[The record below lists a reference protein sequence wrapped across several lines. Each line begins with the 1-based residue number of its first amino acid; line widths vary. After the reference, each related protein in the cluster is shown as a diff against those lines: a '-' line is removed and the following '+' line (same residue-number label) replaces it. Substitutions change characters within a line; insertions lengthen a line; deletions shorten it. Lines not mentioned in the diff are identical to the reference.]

1 MSLPQE
7 YLDELNTLN
16 KEVLAKQPKDVLEFC
31 ANYFNSRLEQKK
43 QQQLKPGPRQRSQTE
58 SIDPASIPEE
68 PHEANSGIGGHFSA
82 FKTKLFSHEG
92 SVDPASTASPTS
104 ASITPNSTGNSAAS
118 GSLFSSSFGGS
129 LRSAA
134 TSAAGRFNGHFPIN
148 FNANRRTSVS
158 AESLNP
164 TSFSGAS
171 FEPNNKKHL
180 TPAQLERLNKSV
192 GQNFLFANLDEESRK
207 SVLSALEEKKVPAGT
222 VVIKQG
228 DEGDFFYIVESG
240 SLDFT
245 VNGENVGS
253 AEPGSSF
260 GELALMY
267 NSPRAATVTAKTESV
282 LWALDRLTFRR
293 ILLDKTS
300 AKRKLYGNFLKEVPI
315 LRGLDSYAI
324 SKLADALS
332 TEVYEPN
339 QVIIKEGD
347 VGEQF
352 YIIEDGEAEVTK
364 KSEGVVQTLTKGSY
378 FGEIALINDLPRQAT
393 VTSKTKLCLVTLDK
407 SAFKRLLG
415 DVIDTLKKHAP
426 TN

>member
-7 YLDELNTLN
+7 YLDELNKLN
-16 KEVLAKQPKDVLEFC
+16 KEILAKQPKEVLEFC
-31 ANYFNSRLEQKK
+31 ANYFKSRLDQKN
-43 QQQLKPGPRQRSQTE
+43 QQQLKAGTRQRSHTE

-68 PHEANSGIGGHFSA
+68 PHEPSAGIGGHFSA
-82 FKTKLFSHEG
+82 FKTKLFSHDEN
-92 SVDPASTASPTS
+92 SDPASHASSTNANTVS
-104 ASITPNSTGNSAAS
+104 STGNPAAS
-118 GSLFSSSFGGS
+118 GSLFSPSFGGS

-134 TSAAGRFNGHFPIN
+134 ASAAGRFNGHFPIN

-171 FEPNNKKHL
+171 FEPNNNKHL

-192 GQNFLFANLDEESRK
+192 GQNFLFSNLDDEARK
-207 SVLSALEEKKVPAGT
+207 SVLSALEEKQVTAGSI
-222 VVIKQG
+222 VIKQG
-228 DEGDFFYIVESG
+228 DEGDFFYIVEKG

-245 VNGENVGS
+245 VNGENVGT

-267 NSPRAATVTAKTESV
+267 NAPRAATVTANSDSV

-315 LRGLDSYAI
+315 LRGLDSYSI

-332 TEVYEPN
+332 TEVYDPN
-339 QVIIKEGD
+339 QVVIKEGD

-352 YIIEDGEAEVTK
+352 YIVEDGEAEVTK
-364 KSEGVVQTLTKGSY
+364 DSEGVVQTLTKGGY

-393 VTSKTKLCLVTLDK
+393 VTSKTKLRLVTLDK

-415 DVIDTLKKHAP
+415 DVIDILKKHAP